1 MTTPEERAK
10 AREEANEALE
20 RAEETRQAAL
30 KLAQAWRRSR
40 ADNNFRQ
47 MLRQLATGSE

>member
-10 AREEANEALE
+10 AREQADAALE
-20 RAEETRQAAL
+20 RAEETRQQAL
-30 KLAQAWRRSR
+30 RLANAWRRSR